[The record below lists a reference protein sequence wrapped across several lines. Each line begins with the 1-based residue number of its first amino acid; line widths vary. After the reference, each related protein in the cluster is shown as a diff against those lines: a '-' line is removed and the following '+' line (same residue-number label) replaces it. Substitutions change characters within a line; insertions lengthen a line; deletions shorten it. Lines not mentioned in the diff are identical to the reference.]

1 MLLLTLIN
9 NAELQWAKVCPSPK
23 LYYPNLCTIFYLLPF
38 VLISVPY
45 IHLLGCG
52 RLDPCSQPAGQTA
65 FSGRNTE
72 CAIVAVSHS

>member
-1 MLLLTLIN
+1 MLLLTLVN
-9 NAELQWAKVCPSPK
+9 NAELQWAKS
-23 LYYPNLCTIFYLLPF
+23 LDLDNLCTIFNCLPF

-72 CAIVAVSHS
+72 CVIVAVSHS